1 MDSIVWASGVW
12 AAGTWKDGVWKQF
25 ADAVTEALRGR
36 WLRPL
41 RPDRLAE
48 EG

>member
-12 AAGTWKDGVWKQF
+12 AAGTWTDGVWRKV
-25 ADAVTEALRGR
+25 AAAAGSLIRGR